1 MRMSQRFKHLCTY
14 LHKCF
19 GKSLRSIRGLPFR
32 KGTVVAGTYKI
43 AEKLGAGSFG
53 VAYLALNTVNGQQ
66 VVLKRV
72 SPVRGGKKRAED
84 IFAQETAMLRRLHHP
99 DIPAFYEAFRWR
111 GEFCFTMEYVWGS
124 SLDVLLFRED
134 RVFSEKE
141 ALLLLRQLLEL
152 AGMLHNRG
160 IVHRD
165 FSIANVLL
173 DGDRVK
179 LIDFGLA
186 RAVDSGDSGGS
197 APDSLHGNHLSRWD
211 ADVDDD
217 DPSEKK
223 YRRAVHVTSDFYAA
237 GHLLLF
243 LLYSTYSPED
253 DNTAKDAGLSWE
265 KELPL
270 HPGTK
275 KLLRRLL
282 LAEQPYERADEIQS
296 DIDGILTKL
305 EG

>member
-1 MRMSQRFKHLCTY
+1 MRMFKRFKHLHTY
-14 LHKCF
+14 LHRCF

-43 AEKLGAGSFG
+43 AKKLGAGSFG

-84 IFAQETAMLRRLHHP
+84 IFAQETAMLRKLRHP
-99 DIPAFYEAFRWR
+99 DIPAFYEAFTWR
-111 GEFCFTMEYVWGS
+111 GEFCFTMEYVRGS

-134 RVFSEKE
+134 RAFSEKE
-141 ALLLLRQLLEL
+141 ALRLVRRLLEL
-152 AGMLHNRG
+152 AGMLHAQG

-186 RAVDSGDSGGS
+186 RAVDSGGS
-197 APDSLHGNHLSRWD
+197 ASDSPHEKQLSRWD
-211 ADVDDD
+211 AEVDND

-223 YRRAVHVTSDFYAA
+223 YRRAVHVTSDFYAT

-253 DNTAKDAGLSWE
+253 ENTAKDAGLSWE

-282 LAEQPYERADEIQS
+282 LTEQPYERADEIQNE
-296 DIDGILTKL
+296 IDGILAKL

>member
-1 MRMSQRFKHLCTY
+1 MRMAKRFKHLYTY

-32 KGTVVAGTYKI
+32 KGAVIAGTYTI
-43 AEKLGAGSFG
+43 VEKLGAGSFG
-53 VAYLALNTVNGQQ
+53 VAYLALKTDNGQP

-72 SPVRGGKKRAED
+72 SPVRGGKKRAAY
-84 IFAQETAMLRRLHHP
+84 IFEQETAMLRQLRHP

-111 GEFCFTMEYVWGS
+111 GEFCFTMEYVRGS
-124 SLDVLLFRED
+124 SLDALLFREE
-134 RVFSEKE
+134 RAFSEKE
-141 ALLLLRQLLEL
+141 ALLLVRRLLEL
-152 AGMLHNRG
+152 AGMLHGQG

-165 FSIANVLL
+165 ISIANVLL
-173 DGDRVK
+173 DGDRLK

-186 RAVDSGDSGGS
+186 RALSSGGAAS
-197 APDSLHGNHLSRWD
+197 DSPAGEHLPRWD

-223 YRRAVHVTSDFYAA
+223 FRRAVHVTGDFYAA

-243 LLYSTYSPED
+243 LLYSTYSAED
-253 DNTAKDAGLSWE
+253 ERAAKGAELSWE
-265 KELPL
+265 KELLL

-282 LAEQPYERADEIQS
+282 LTEQPYERASEIQS
-296 DIDGILTKL
+296 EIDGILAEL

>member
-1 MRMSQRFKHLCTY
+1 MRISQRFKHLFTY

-19 GKSLRSIRGLPFR
+19 GKSLRSIRGVPFR

-43 AEKLGAGSFG
+43 VEKLGAGSFG

-72 SPVRGGKKRAED
+72 APVRGGKKRAES
-84 IFAQETAMLRRLHHP
+84 IFAQETAMLRQLRHP

-111 GEFCFTMEYVWGS
+111 GEFCFTMEYVRGS

-134 RVFSEKE
+134 RTFSEKE

-152 AGMLHNRG
+152 AGMLHDRG

-186 RAVDSGDSGGS
+186 RAVDSGGS
-197 APDSLHGNHLSRWD
+197 ASDSPHGKPLSRWD
-211 ADVDDD
+211 VDVDDD

-223 YRRAVHVTSDFYAA
+223 FRRAVHVTSDFYAA

-253 DNTAKDAGLSWE
+253 DNTAQGAELSWE
-265 KELPL
+265 KELSL

-282 LAEQPYERADEIQS
+282 LTEQPYERADEIQS
-296 DIDGILTKL
+296 EIDGILVNL